1 MLEMGLLIVVQHLLK
16 SISHLNWKLLEMAMH
31 QMNKKKDEILNVGRI
46 GQGGFGKVKKVKWRG
61 EMKAMKEIEFVIDE
75 TKMNSE
81 IRAQREILI
90 MM

>member
-1 MLEMGLLIVVQHLLK
+1 
-16 SISHLNWKLLEMAMH
+16 
-31 QMNKKKDEILNVGRI
+31 
-46 GQGGFGKVKKVKWRG
+46 
-61 EMKAMKEIEFVIDE
+61 MKAMKEIEFVIDE

>member
-16 SISHLNWKLLEMAMH
+16 SISHLNWKLLEMAMS
-31 QMNKKKDEILNVGRI
+31 QMSKKDKVLIVGRI
-46 GQGGFGKVKKVKWRG
+46 GKGGFGKVKRVKWRG
-61 EMKAMKEIEFVIDE
+61 EMKAMKEVEFVIDE

-81 IRAQREILI
+81 IRAQRQILI